1 MTSRAER
8 VAALYDIHGN
18 LPALEAVLRDI
29 HDAGVDHIV
38 VGGDVIPGP
47 MPREALETLFELD
60 VPVSFIHGNGE
71 REVLA
76 RLAGIET
83 GAVPERFREV
93 IRWVGQQLPD
103 RYVELLESW
112 PPTLAVD
119 VRGVGQVLFCHATPR
134 DDNEIFTR
142 LTPEDRLVPVFEPV
156 RARVVVCGHT
166 HMQFDRAIGTTR
178 VVNAGSV
185 GMPFGEPG
193 AFRGTGRVLAH
204 GGTRPRAAPDQLRH
218 RGGGRAR
225 ARYGVSTR
233 ARVRGGERPAVPG
246 RGRDAR
252 GVRAGGAPIIGCC
265 AGAWPQSRKS
275 RAAVPSRHGL
285 WSPARGALL
294 LVAPTFVGCA
304 GLT

>member
-193 AFRGTGRVLAH
+193 AYWLMVGPDLELRRTSYDIEAAAERVRATEYPHAQEFAAENVLRSPAEAAMLEAFE
-204 GGTRPRAAPDQLRH
+204 RAALR
-218 RGGGRAR
+218 
-225 ARYGVSTR
+225 
-233 ARVRGGERPAVPG
+233 
-246 RGRDAR
+246 
-252 GVRAGGAPIIGCC
+252 
-265 AGAWPQSRKS
+265 
-275 RAAVPSRHGL
+275 
-285 WSPARGALL
+285 
-294 LVAPTFVGCA
+294 
-304 GLT
+304 